1 MYFAAQIVQINTS
14 RGGVPKRGA
23 ARETVTFSGL
33 SQDDQADKV
42 HHGSPEQ
49 ALCLYSLDLIMA
61 LQVEGHPI
69 FAGSTGENLTIAG
82 LDWRL
87 MTPGA
92 QFKIGHDIIIEITD
106 YATPCTTI
114 QASFKRGEFKRI
126 SQRVNPGW
134 SRLYAK
140 VLQGGEVTVGDSI
153 HYLEEE
159 ERLSVT

>member
-1 MYFAAQIVQINTS
+1 MEFAAQIVQINTS
-14 RGGVPKRGA
+14 RGGVPKRGVG
-23 ARETVTFSGL
+23 RETVTFSGL
-33 SQDDQADKV
+33 SQDDQADKI

-87 MTPGA
+87 MQPGE
-92 QFKIGHDIIIEITD
+92 QFKIGHDIIIAITD

-114 QASFKRGEFKRI
+114 KESFKNGEFKRI
-126 SQRVNPGW
+126 GQHLNPGW
-134 SRLYAK
+134 SRLYAQ

-153 HYLEEE
+153 HLLREE
-159 ERLSVT
+159 ERLAVS

>member
-1 MYFAAQIVQINTS
+1 MFAAQIIQINTS
-14 RGGVPKRGA
+14 PGGVPKRGIA
-23 ARETVTFSGL
+23 QSTVTLRGL
-33 SQDDQADKV
+33 PDDHQADQE
-42 HHGSPEQ
+42 HHGSPDQ

-82 LDWRL
+82 LDWRQ
-87 MTPGA
+87 MQPGA

-114 QASFKRGEFKRI
+114 KDSFKDGAFKRI
-126 SQRVNPGW
+126 GQHLNPGW

-140 VLQGGEVTVGDSI
+140 VLQGGNLTVGDSI
-153 HYLEEE
+153 HLLRED
-159 ERLSVT
+159 ERLSIH